1 MKILVL
7 ALISAILIIGFIIFK
22 SKKTKQSNLKD
33 LVKKTFPKQTIIE
46 KFGTV
51 MICEINHR
59 NEPDELVFIRINPSK
74 KKNINKT
81 GRRLNAEYPAVP
93 TARELKI
100 DFQKH
105 LR

>member
-7 ALISAILIIGFIIFK
+7 SLISAILIIGFIILRRKK
-22 SKKTKQSNLKD
+22 SKQNNLKD
-33 LVKKTFPKQTIIE
+33 LVKKTFPKHIIIE

-74 KKNINKT
+74 KKKINKT
-81 GRRLNAEYPAVP
+81 GRRLNAEYPAIP
-93 TARELKI
+93 TAKELKM
-100 DFQKH
+100 DFGNH

>member
-1 MKILVL
+1 MEILILILV
-7 ALISAILIIGFIIFK
+7 IVVIGFFIVKNKK
-22 SKKTKQSNLKD
+22 SNKKNLKE
-33 LVKKTFPKQTIIE
+33 LVKKTFPKHTIIE

-81 GRRLNAEYPAVP
+81 GRRLNAEYPAIP

-100 DFQKH
+100 DFENH

>member
-7 ALISAILIIGFIIFK
+7 SLISAILIIGFIILRRKK
-22 SKKTKQSNLKD
+22 SKQNNLKD
-33 LVKKTFPKQTIIE
+33 LVKKTFPKHIIIE

-81 GRRLNAEYPAVP
+81 GRRLNAEYPAIP
-93 TARELKI
+93 TAKELKI
-100 DFQKH
+100 DFGNH

>member
-1 MKILVL
+1 MEIALIAIVILV
-7 ALISAILIIGFIIFK
+7 IGFFVIKNKK
-22 SKKTKQSNLKD
+22 SGERNLKE
-33 LVKKTFPKQTIIE
+33 LVKKTFPKHTIIE

-59 NEPDELVFIRINPSK
+59 NEPDELVFIRINPNK

-100 DFQKH
+100 DFEKH

>member
-7 ALISAILIIGFIIFK
+7 AISAILIIGFIIFK
-22 SKKTKQSNLKD
+22 SVKTKPNNLKD
-33 LVKKTFPKQTIIE
+33 LVKKTFPKHTIIE

>member
-7 ALISAILIIGFIIFK
+7 ALISAILIIGFIIFRSKK
-22 SKKTKQSNLKD
+22 SKSNNLKD
-33 LVKKTFPKQTIIE
+33 LVKKTFPKHTIIE
-46 KFGTV
+46 KFETV

-59 NEPDELVFIRINPSK
+59 NEPDELVFIRINPRK
-74 KKNINKT
+74 KKNINKN
-81 GRRLNAEYPAVP
+81 GRRLNAEYPAIP

-100 DFQKH
+100 DFRNH

>member
-22 SKKTKQSNLKD
+22 SKKTKPNNLKD
-33 LVKKTFPKQTIIE
+33 LVKKTFPKHIIIE

-59 NEPDELVFIRINPSK
+59 NEPDELVFIRINPSRK
-74 KKNINKT
+74 KKINKT

-100 DFQKH
+100 DFGNH

>member
-1 MKILVL
+1 MEILILILV
-7 ALISAILIIGFIIFK
+7 IVVIGFLILKNKK
-22 SKKTKQSNLKD
+22 SSEKNLKE
-33 LVKKTFPKQTIIE
+33 LVKKTFPKHTIIE

-51 MICEINHR
+51 MICEINYR